1 MDNNTNPTNPNPTNP
16 QPTPPNPPV
25 ASPFSN
31 YPPMGTMT
39 IGTPAG
45 AMGTTP
51 QQPQPQ
57 GAAPMPSS
65 APIPTVVPTTYG
77 DNHMPEGKH
86 NKTILIII
94 IAIVGL
100 LILGGIIVWI
110 IISNGNSVLSCSNT
124 ITEQNVTYYTE
135 FTVNFKMYVAD
146 SGSAYQKITFPY
158 HISERYAEE
167 YREAL
172 KQSETDSLYDTLSV
186 RIDGNSIITEG
197 SLRITNLGKNRIG
210 KSKEEVIDI
219 LKEDGFACREK

>member
-1 MDNNTNPTNPNPTNP
+1 
-16 QPTPPNPPV
+16 
-25 ASPFSN
+25 
-31 YPPMGTMT
+31 
-39 IGTPAG
+39 
-45 AMGTTP
+45 MGTTP

-158 HISERYAEE
+158 HINERYARE
-167 YREAL
+167 YRSTLNKEGISG
-172 KQSETDSLYDTLSV
+172 QYDDLNV
-186 RIDGNSIITEG
+186 RLEGNSIITEG
-197 SLRITNLGKNRIG
+197 SLQITNLNENRIG
-210 KSKEEVIDI
+210 KSKEEAIQI
-219 LKEDGFACREK
+219 FQEEGFTCKEK